1 MNAFLGIEDAD
12 LSELPFEVLQKI
24 ESTIGT
30 KRFKEVLLN
39 TDAEAGS
46 LATQGVLGAKVGM
59 MRNED
64 KILAKH
70 ASKHAPVEMSSRIRV
85 PEVRKVVAKTL
96 AVNLIVRRA
105 IQKMKILE
113 SQKQIDPRMARRRVK
128 SSPRPAPNL
137 IPRPAPQ
144 PPAAV

>member
-12 LSELPFEVLQKI
+12 LSELPFDVLQKI

-46 LATQGVLGAKVGM
+46 LATQGLLGAKVGM
-59 MRNED
+59 IRNKD
-64 KILAKH
+64 NIMAKH

-85 PEVRKVVAKTL
+85 PEVRKVVANTNK
-96 AVNLIVRRA
+96 V
-105 IQKMKILE
+105 
-113 SQKQIDPRMARRRVK
+113 SK
-128 SSPRPAPNL
+128 SLLTHTPSCTMHPNTNS
-137 IPRPAPQ
+137 A
-144 PPAAV
+144 